1 MLSRYASINLA
12 LCVHFCVVYSA
23 CLLASHN
30 MDNLELDTDSNP
42 MFFVNVADIDTLST
56 LGHYIACK

>member
-1 MLSRYASINLA
+1 MSI
-12 LCVHFCVVYSA
+12 FCIVYCA

-56 LGHYIACK
+56 LDHYIACK